1 MQTETLFD
9 PLHIALKYVAA
20 TCIDEGLTDDAE
32 AMANYLDLIG
42 LAPRTVGLLQI
53 WTMSQR
59 GQLRDAL
66 RLCEEMAN
74 QFPEAEEFQPVLAV
88 LGYACN
94 ESQWQATCTRLIDS
108 PTVSADTKKLM
119 DTLMDGTFGTAV
131 PEAAEPAADAPQNDT
146 NYVDYAAVSGYLR
159 A

>member
-1 MQTETLFD
+1 MQTDTVFE

-66 RLCEEMAN
+66 RVCEAMAS
-74 QFPEAEEFQPVLAV
+74 QFPDAEEFQPVLAV

-94 ESQWQATCTRLIDS
+94 ESQWRSTCSRMIES
-108 PTVSADTKKLM
+108 PNVSVENKKLM
-119 DTLMDGTFGTAV
+119 DTLMDGTFGKAT
-131 PEAAEPAADAPQNDT
+131 PEKEELEAESPANDT
-146 NYVDYAAVSGYLR
+146 NFVDYAAVSGYLR